1 MTDNNSDD
9 DVKIISTEDEKIKL
23 IGEIF
28 SNDSSR
34 KILKLISDGTEMTA
48 NEIAQEN
55 KMSLTLATHH
65 LKRMQAAGMVK
76 ITRTGKS
83 VKGQDMKYYL
93 ATKQSFLII
102 PPEKTTHSIF
112 ESVRRFSKFAA
123 IGMAGLVSWMILKPD
138 GGEYQMQVIQDTVQ
152 IDTDTSGGAVAD
164 ESWSS
169 SSEDITIT
177 LEDQDLSVPEPQP
190 EPSHSGVQDFEV
202 KEYIDFSD
210 SGSVSLDRSVYPEP
224 FSLASAD
231 SVEPVIFSI
240 IIPIAVIVGGIIIE
254 RLVSRWLR
262 KRKIN
267 NQLN

>member
-1 MTDNNSDD
+1 MTDDNSDD
-9 DVKIISTEDEKIKL
+9 DVEIISTDDEKIKL

-34 KILKLISDGTEMTA
+34 KILTLISDGIEMTA

-55 KMSLTLATHH
+55 KMSLTLVTHH
-65 LKRMQAAGMVK
+65 LKRMQTAGMVK

-83 VKGQDMKYYL
+83 VKGQEMKYYL

-138 GGEYQMQVIQDTVQ
+138 GGEYQMQVIQDNAQTG
-152 IDTDTSGGAVAD
+152 TATSGGSDAD

-169 SSEDITIT
+169 SSEEITIT
-177 LEDQDLSVPEPQP
+177 HEDQDLSVPDP
-190 EPSHSGVQDFEV
+190 EPSHSGVEDFEL
-202 KEYIDFSD
+202 KEYADFSD
-210 SGSVSLDRSVYPEP
+210 SGSVSLDSAVYPEP
-224 FSLASAD
+224 FGLASAE

-240 IIPIAVIVGGIIIE
+240 IVPIAVIVGGIIIE

-262 KRKIN
+262 NRKIN